1 MFNIGDRV
9 RIVGNVDHDYLDDY
23 SGLTGVVDYVFTEPD
38 TTYGQGY
45 VINLDSGD
53 VLDFYEVEIALEEAQ

>member
-9 RIVGNVDHDYLDDY
+9 RIVGNVDPDYLDDY
-23 SGLTGVVDYVFTEPD
+23 TGATGIVDCAHQEPD

-53 VLDFYEVEIALEEAQ
+53 FLDFYEGEVEKID